1 MTTQLNYKTWNEAE
15 YELLGDDY
23 SLPSDLRDFVILS
36 DNYTVDDD
44 GNVYDPYYEE
54 YPSEEQIR
62 EQMEYQRE
70 KVD

>member
-1 MTTQLNYKTWNEAE
+1 MILLN
-15 YELLGDDY
+15 

-70 KVD
+70 RVD

>member
-1 MTTQLNYKTWNEAE
+1 VILLN
-15 YELLGDDY
+15 

-70 KVD
+70 RVD